1 MATTFRGNGSLGTLM
16 AYIDQMDNRLS
27 DRTKQEYSTRLKEI
41 AKNLR
46 HTGDTV
52 TPDMLVDHV
61 RNLVVSGQIASS
73 TYRSYKSAI
82 TFWIGQ
88 QTRSVIAGGGNPSNY
103 ARAYDSLQSFKYSQT
118 APASRL
124 ASSKKLKFFDSEC
137 LDALIKYSK
146 EKGTRAPSA
155 AKAAAFA
162 KANLLVGLR
171 PSEWFSARLAS
182 RLSTNS
188 KGLFIRDSQGRLK
201 FDNMLIV
208 DNAKAT
214 RCRRNGHQR
223 ELVLHGISAN
233 EMTAI
238 VFFLRM
244 ARSENERYPT
254 DMDAKTRSNLF
265 YRPMNNV
272 IQRALLS
279 IGIAKNDI
287 PSIYSTRHQAVADF
301 KASGVDKREIA
312 AFFGHSSDYTH
323 AGHFAP
329 KKHGGRNV
337 LFRPSPECMSR
348 MDIKNVTKQHETIPH
363 RMATEVENWIKERDS
378 RNAPIFV

>member
-1 MATTFRGNGSLGTLM
+1 MAKTFGGNDPHRSLM
-16 AYIDQMDNRLS
+16 AYVDQMDGRLS
-27 DRTKQEYSTRLKEI
+27 DRTKREYTTRLKEI
-41 AKNLR
+41 GKNIR
-46 HTGDTV
+46 HIGDTL
-52 TPDMLVDHV
+52 TPEMLVEHV
-61 RNLVVSGQIASS
+61 RDLVVSGQIASS

-82 TFWIGQ
+82 TFWLGQ
-88 QTRSVIAGGGNPSNY
+88 QTQAVIAGDGNPSDY

-124 ASSKKLKFFDSEC
+124 ASTKKLKFFNSEC

-146 EKGTRAPSA
+146 ERGMRAPSA

-171 PSEWFSARLAS
+171 PSEWFDATLAS
-182 RLSTNS
+182 RLSTDSNGKYIS
-188 KGLFIRDSQGRLK
+188 DSQGNLK

-208 DNAKAT
+208 ENAKT
-214 RCRRNGHQR
+214 TDGRGNGHQR
-223 ELVLHGISAN
+223 ELLLHCISAA
-233 EMTAI
+233 EMTDI
-238 VFFLRM
+238 VYFLNM
-244 ARSENERYPT
+244 ARSEKERHPMN
-254 DMDAKTRSNLF
+254 MDAKTLSNLF

-279 IGIAKNDI
+279 IGFAKNDI

-337 LFRPSPECMSR
+337 LFRPSPECLSKVNGK
-348 MDIKNVTKQHETIPH
+348 DITKQREAIPQD
-363 RMATEVENWIKERDS
+363 MVAYAENWIKERDS
-378 RNAPIFV
+378 RNGPDFS

>member
-1 MATTFRGNGSLGTLM
+1 METTFKGNDPHRTLM
-16 AYIDQMDNRLS
+16 AYVDQMDGRLS
-27 DRTKQEYSTRLKEI
+27 DRTKREYTTRLKEI
-41 AKNLR
+41 SKNLC
-46 HTGDTV
+46 HTGDSV
-52 TPDMLVDHV
+52 TPDMLVEHV

-73 TYRSYKSAI
+73 TYRSYKSSI
-82 TFWIGQ
+82 TFWLGQ
-88 QTRSVIAGGGNPSNY
+88 QTQAVIAGDGNPSDY

-124 ASSKKLKFFDSEC
+124 ASAKKLKFFNSEC

-146 EKGTRAPSA
+146 QRGMRAPSA
-155 AKAAAFA
+155 AKAIAFA

-171 PSEWFSARLAS
+171 PSEWFDATLAS

-188 KGLFIRDSQGRLK
+188 KGEYIRDSQGRLK

-208 DNAKAT
+208 ENAKTT
-214 RCRRNGHQR
+214 RGQGNARRR
-223 ELVLHGISAN
+223 ELLLHGISAD
-233 EMTAI
+233 EITAI
-238 VFFLRM
+238 VCFMNL
-244 ARSENERYPT
+244 ARSANDRYPA

-279 IGIAKNDI
+279 IGFAKNDI

-301 KASGVDKREIA
+301 KASGVDKQEIA

-323 AGHFAP
+323 ASHYGH

-337 LFRPSPECMSR
+337 LFRPSPECLSKVNGK
-348 MDIKNVTKQHETIPH
+348 DITKQREAIPQN
-363 RMATEVENWIKERDS
+363 MVAYAENWIKERDS
-378 RNAPIFV
+378 RNGPDFS